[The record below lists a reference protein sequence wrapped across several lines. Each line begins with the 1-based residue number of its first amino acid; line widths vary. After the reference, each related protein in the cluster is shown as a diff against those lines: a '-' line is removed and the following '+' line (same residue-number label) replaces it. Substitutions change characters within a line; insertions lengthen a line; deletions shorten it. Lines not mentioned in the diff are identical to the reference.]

1 MKRYLTLGM
10 LSVVLSMLMFAVM
23 STVTTSEVYAGSNVS
38 FWQEGGAEGGAAAAP
53 VEEQSGIGVFM
64 DQFFNSFKWS
74 VDGSIYMWIIALC
87 GVFAISIMVER
98 LYFIFVRSNVDAPK
112 FMAEIR
118 KLVAGGNLKKA
129 IALCETA
136 KDKALPS
143 VVLAGLKR
151 AAEREGGQLDFRA
164 VQNAVDEGTLEII
177 PKLTERSGFLA
188 MLSNVSTL
196 FGLMGTVYGLIL
208 AFAAVGSPTMPEDKK
223 ALFLASGISAAMQ
236 TTIWGLTIAIP
247 SIIVYTIITAKTS
260 KIIDEMDEHM
270 VKLINL
276 LVQSK

>member
-1 MKRYLTLGM
+1 MKTSSFSKLTKLALPVLM
-10 LSVVLSMLMFAVM
+10 TALSSGAL
-23 STVTTSEVYAGSNVS
+23 YA
-38 FWQEGGAEGGAAAAP
+38 QDAAEEGA
-53 VEEQSGIGVFM
+53 SGTALFLQ
-64 DQFFNSFKWS
+64 QFFNAFKWETEAS
-74 VDGSIYMWIIALC
+74 MYMWIIALC
-87 GVFAISIMVER
+87 AVTALALMLERIYFVFI
-98 LYFIFVRSNVDAPK
+98 RSNVDAAK

-151 AAEREGGQLDFRA
+151 AAEREGGPVDFRA
-164 VQNAVDEGTLEII
+164 IQNAVDEGTLEII
-177 PKLTERSGFLA
+177 PKLSERAGYIA

-208 AFAAVGSPTMPEDKK
+208 SFAAVANPALPEDQK
-223 ALFLASGISAAMQ
+223 ALLLARGISAAML
-236 TTIWGLTIAIP
+236 TTIWGLSVAIP
-247 SIIVYTIITAKTS
+247 CIIVYTMITTKTG

-276 LVQSK
+276 MTGNR

>member
-1 MKRYLTLGM
+1 MKSIMVKLMGLALGVLTLTVAV
-10 LSVVLSMLMFAVM
+10 SVITSDNAVA
-23 STVTTSEVYAGSNVS
+23 SNIILLQDAGT
-38 FWQEGGAEGGAAAAP
+38 EGAAAP
-53 VEEQSGIGVFM
+53 TETQSGVALFFS
-64 DQFFNSFKWS
+64 QFFLSFKWEQDAS
-74 VDGSIYMWIIALC
+74 SYMWLIALC

-143 VVLAGLKR
+143 VVMAGLKR
-151 AAEREGGQLDFRA
+151 AVEKEGGPLDFRA
-164 VQNAVDEGTLEII
+164 IQNAVDEGTLEII
-177 PKLTERSGFLA
+177 PKLTERAGYLA

-196 FGLMGTVYGLIL
+196 LGLMGTVYGLIL
-208 AFAAVGSPTMPEDKK
+208 SFAAVGNPALPEDKK
-223 ALFLASGISAAMQ
+223 ALLLASGISAAMQ
-236 TTIWGLTIAIP
+236 TTIWGLSIAIP
-247 SIIVYTIITAKTS
+247 CIVVYTIITTKTG

-276 LVQSK
+276 MTGNR

>member
-23 STVTTSEVYAGSNVS
+23 STAMTSEVYAHSNILL
-38 FWQEGGAEGGAAAAP
+38 WQEGGTEGGAAP
-53 VEEQSGIGVFM
+53 IEEESGVA
-64 DQFFNSFKWS
+64 QFFTKFFEAFKWEVEAS
-74 VDGSIYMWIIALC
+74 MYMWIIALIA
-87 GVFAISIMVER
+87 VLALSIMIER

-151 AAEREGGQLDFRA
+151 AAEKEGGQLDFRA

-177 PKLTERSGFLA
+177 PKLTERSGYLA
-188 MLSNVSTL
+188 MFSNIATL

-208 AFAAVGSPTMPEDKK
+208 SFAAVGSPTMPEDKK
-223 ALFLASGISAAMQ
+223 ALFLAAGISAAMM
-236 TTIWGLTIAIP
+236 TTLWGLTVAIP
-247 SIIVYTIITAKTS
+247 SIIVYTVITAKTA

-276 LVQSK
+276 LVQSR

>member
-1 MKRYLTLGM
+1 
-10 LSVVLSMLMFAVM
+10 MFAQSAFGQDPGAVAPAETQT
-23 STVTTSEVYAGSNVS
+23 STGI
-38 FWQEGGAEGGAAAAP
+38 FFAA
-53 VEEQSGIGVFM
+53 
-64 DQFFNSFKWS
+64 FFESFKWAA
-74 VDGSIYMWIIALC
+74 DGMIYMWIIALC

-98 LYFIFVRSNVDAPK
+98 LYFIFVRSNVDANK

-143 VVLAGLKR
+143 VVMAGLKR
-151 AAEREGGQLDFRA
+151 AVEREGGPLDFRA
-164 VQNAVDEGTLEII
+164 IQNAVDEGTLEII
-177 PKLTERSGFLA
+177 PKLTERAGYLA

-196 FGLMGTVYGLIL
+196 FGLMGTVYGLII
-208 AFAAVGSPTMPEDKK
+208 AFAAVGNPNMPEDQK
-223 ALFLASGISAAMQ
+223 ALYLASGISAAMQ
-236 TTIWGLTIAIP
+236 TTIWGLSIAIP
-247 SIIVYTIITAKTS
+247 AIVVYTIITTKTS

-276 LVQSK
+276 MTGNK

>member
-1 MKRYLTLGM
+1 L
-10 LSVVLSMLMFAVM
+10 
-23 STVTTSEVYAGSNVS
+23 
-38 FWQEGGAEGGAAAAP
+38 
-53 VEEQSGIGVFM
+53 
-64 DQFFNSFKWS
+64 
-74 VDGSIYMWIIALC
+74 IA
-87 GVFAISIMVER
+87 ER
-98 LYFIFVRSNVDAPK
+98 LYFIFVRSNVDAAK

-151 AAEREGGQLDFRA
+151 AVEKEGGPLDFRA
-164 VQNAVDEGTLEII
+164 IQNAVDEGTLEII
-177 PKLTERSGFLA
+177 PKLTERAGYIA

-196 FGLMGTVYGLIL
+196 FGLMGTVYGLIIS
-208 AFAAVGSPTMPEDKK
+208 FAAVANPSLPEDQK
-223 ALFLASGISAAMQ
+223 ALLLAGGISAAMQ
-236 TTIWGLTIAIP
+236 TTIWGLSVAIP
-247 SIIVYTIITAKTS
+247 CIISYTVITTKTS

-276 LVQSK
+276 MTGNK

>member
-1 MKRYLTLGM
+1 MKKSIAKVMGLAL
-10 LSVVLSMLMFAVM
+10 VVLMNVSMLFNTKMA
-23 STVTTSEVYAGSNVS
+23 YA
-38 FWQEGGAEGGAAAAP
+38 QEGAAAPA
-53 VEEQSGIGVFM
+53 EQMSGTAI
-64 DQFFNSFKWS
+64 FFQKFFQSFKWS
-74 VDGSIYMWIIALC
+74 EDASSYMWIIALC
-87 GVFAISIMVER
+87 AVFAVAMISER
-98 LYFIFVRSNVDAPK
+98 LYFIFVRSNVDANK

-151 AAEREGGQLDFRA
+151 AVEKEGGPLDFRA
-164 VQNAVDEGTLEII
+164 IQNAVDEGTLEII
-177 PKLTERSGFLA
+177 PQLTQRSGYIA

-196 FGLMGTVYGLIL
+196 FGLMGTVYGLIIS
-208 AFAAVGSPTMPEDKK
+208 FAAVANPSLPEDQK
-223 ALFLASGISAAMQ
+223 ALLLAGGISAAMQ
-236 TTIWGLTIAIP
+236 TTIWGLSVAIP
-247 SIIVYTIITAKTS
+247 CIISYTIITTKTT

-276 LVQSK
+276 MTGNR

>member
-1 MKRYLTLGM
+1 MKTMMNLM
-10 LSVVLSMLMFAVM
+10 LVALVVLAMGLAVTASANHVAAANM
-23 STVTTSEVYAGSNVS
+23 VWLQDAGETAAPAEGTTS
-38 FWQEGGAEGGAAAAP
+38 
-53 VEEQSGIGVFM
+53 GVGT
-64 DQFFNSFKWS
+64 FFNSFFQSFKWEQDAS
-74 VDGSIYMWIIALC
+74 SYMWIIALC
-87 GVFAISIMVER
+87 GVFALSIMVER

-143 VVLAGLKR
+143 VVMAGLKR
-151 AAEREGGQLDFRA
+151 AVEKEGGPLDFRA
-164 VQNAVDEGTLEII
+164 IQNAVDEGTLEII
-177 PKLTERSGFLA
+177 PKLTERSGYLA

-196 FGLMGTVYGLIL
+196 FGLMGTVYGLIIS
-208 AFAAVGSPTMPEDKK
+208 FAAVGSPSMPEDKK
-223 ALFLASGISAAMQ
+223 SLVLAGGISAAMQ
-236 TTIWGLTIAIP
+236 TTIWGLSIAIP
-247 SIIVYTIITAKTS
+247 CIIVYTIITTKTS

-276 LVQSK
+276 MTGNK

>member
-1 MKRYLTLGM
+1 MKTMMTLA
-10 LSVVLSMLMFAVM
+10 LLVFSMLA
-23 STVTTSEVYAGSNVS
+23 TVPMITTDHQSLAAAPAL
-38 FWQEGGAEGGAAAAP
+38 WQEGGAAEGSG
-53 VEEQSGIGVFM
+53 EGTQSGFETFLNS
-64 DQFFNSFKWS
+64 FFNSFKWD
-74 VDGSIYMWIIALC
+74 VEGSLYMWIIALC
-87 GVFAISIMVER
+87 GVFALSLMIER

-143 VVLAGLKR
+143 VVMAGLKR
-151 AAEREGGQLDFRA
+151 AVEREGGPLDFRA
-164 VQNAVDEGTLEII
+164 IQNAVDEGTLEII
-177 PKLTERSGFLA
+177 PKLTERSGYLA
-188 MLSNVSTL
+188 MLSNISTL
-196 FGLMGTVYGLIL
+196 FGLMGTVYGLII

-223 ALFLASGISAAMQ
+223 SLYLANGISAAMQ
-236 TTIWGLTIAIP
+236 TTIWGLSVAIP
-247 SIIVYTIITAKTS
+247 CIIVYTVISTKTS

-276 LVQSK
+276 MTGNK

>member
-1 MKRYLTLGM
+1 MKKNILAKAAGL
-10 LSVVLSMLMFAVM
+10 
-23 STVTTSEVYAGSNVS
+23 TVTAQMMASSLFA
-38 FWQEGGAEGGAAAAP
+38 QDGGAAAP
-53 VEEQSGIGVFM
+53 QESQSQVAI
-64 DQFFNSFKWS
+64 FFDAFFQSFKWEEA
-74 VDGSIYMWIIALC
+74 GSTYMWIIAFC
-87 GVFAISIMVER
+87 GVFSVAIMAER
-98 LYFIFVRSNVDAPK
+98 LYFIFVRSNVDANK
-112 FMAEIR
+112 FMAEVR

-151 AAEREGGQLDFRA
+151 AAEKEGGPLDFRA
-164 VQNAVDEGTLEII
+164 IQNAVDEGTLEII
-177 PKLTERSGFLA
+177 PKLSERSGYLT

-208 AFAAVGSPTMPEDKK
+208 AFAAVGNPAMPEDQK
-223 ALFLASGISAAMQ
+223 ALFLAKGISAAMQ
-236 TTIWGLTIAIP
+236 TTIWGLSVAIP
-247 SIIVYTIITAKTS
+247 CIIVYTLINTKTG

-276 LVQSK
+276 MTGNK

>member
-1 MKRYLTLGM
+1 MKKSIAKVMGLAL
-10 LSVVLSMLMFAVM
+10 VVLMNVSMLFN
-23 STVTTSEVYAGSNVS
+23 TTMAYA
-38 FWQEGGAEGGAAAAP
+38 QEGAPAAP
-53 VEEQSGIGVFM
+53 EAQKSGFDVFLEQYFM
-64 DQFFNSFKWS
+64 SFKWD
-74 VDGSIYMWIIALC
+74 VDGSIYMWVIALC
-87 GVFAISIMVER
+87 AVFAVSMISER
-98 LYFIFVRSNVDAPK
+98 FYFIFVRSNVDANK

-151 AAEREGGQLDFRA
+151 AVEKEGGPLDFRA
-164 VQNAVDEGTLEII
+164 IQNAVDEGTLEIT
-177 PKLTERSGFLA
+177 PQLTQRSGYIA

-196 FGLMGTVYGLIL
+196 FGLMGTVYGLII
-208 AFAAVGSPTMPEDKK
+208 AFAAVANPALPEDQK
-223 ALFLASGISAAMQ
+223 ALMLAGGISAAMQ
-236 TTIWGLTIAIP
+236 TTIWGLTVAIP
-247 SIIVYTIITAKTS
+247 CIISYTIITTKTT

-276 LVQSK
+276 MTGNK

>member
-1 MKRYLTLGM
+1 MKTMMTLALLVFSM
-10 LSVVLSMLMFAVM
+10 LATSPVVLAEGHVM
-23 STVTTSEVYAGSNVS
+23 AAHSEILLQDAGSG
-38 FWQEGGAEGGAAAAP
+38 ETPAEGTS
-53 VEEQSGIGVFM
+53 SGVGT
-64 DQFFNSFKWS
+64 FFAKFFDSFKWDQDAS
-74 VDGSIYMWIIALC
+74 SYMWIIALC
-87 GVFAISIMVER
+87 GVFALSIMIER

-143 VVLAGLKR
+143 VVMAGLKR
-151 AAEREGGQLDFRA
+151 AVEREGGPLDFRA
-164 VQNAVDEGTLEII
+164 IQNAVDEGTLEII
-177 PKLTERSGFLA
+177 PKLTERSGYLA

-196 FGLMGTVYGLIL
+196 FGLMGTVYGLIIS
-208 AFAAVGSPTMPEDKK
+208 FAAVGSPTMPEDKK
-223 ALFLASGISAAMQ
+223 SLVLAGGISAAMQ
-236 TTIWGLTIAIP
+236 TTIWGLSVAIP
-247 SIIVYTIITAKTS
+247 CIIVYTIITTKTS

-276 LVQSK
+276 MTGNK

>member
-1 MKRYLTLGM
+1 MKKYFRLGM
-10 LSVVLSMLMFAVM
+10 AGVVITMLTMGLL
-23 STVTTSEVYAGSNVS
+23 TVSTTSHVYAASHMLL
-38 FWQEGGAEGGAAAAP
+38 WQEGSAQPAAGTAET
-53 VEEQSGIGVFM
+53 SGVGT
-64 DQFFNSFKWS
+64 FFTKFFEAFKWETDAS
-74 VDGSIYMWIIALC
+74 MYMWIIALIA
-87 GVFAISIMVER
+87 VFALSIMIER

-151 AAEREGGQLDFRA
+151 AAEKEGGVLDFRA
-164 VQNAVDEGTLEII
+164 IQNAVDEGTLEII
-177 PKLTERSGFLA
+177 PKLQERSGYLA
-188 MLSNVSTL
+188 MFSNVATL

-208 AFAAVGSPTMPEDKK
+208 SFAAVGDPAMPEDKK
-223 ALFLASGISAAMQ
+223 ALFLASGISAAML
-236 TTIWGLTIAIP
+236 TTIWGLTVAIP
-247 SIIVYTIITAKTS
+247 SIIVYTIITAKTT

-276 LVQSK
+276 LVQSR